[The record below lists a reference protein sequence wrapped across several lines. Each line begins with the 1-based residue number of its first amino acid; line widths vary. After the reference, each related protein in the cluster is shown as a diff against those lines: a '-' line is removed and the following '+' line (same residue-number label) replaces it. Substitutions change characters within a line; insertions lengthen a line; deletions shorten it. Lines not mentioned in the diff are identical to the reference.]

1 MFLSFENGEN
11 FQSLMCYEYSYTHT
25 HTHTQFYLFLSL
37 LFVGALMDL
46 DLMDTEDLR
55 KIVSGQVKSG
65 EEEDQMAV
73 KVCLELI
80 NLLTNISVVRKDAT
94 NSALRYLFL
103 NSKDND
109 YQPQN
114 PLKRKS
120 NFDQLKDSK
129 SGGGKLCKIS
139 TRVTNRGVSK
149 ADQTIVVET
158 DVQPSCVLDDFTI
171 SDTGVL
177 SLDGDVMFV

>member
-1 MFLSFENGEN
+1 MEKIFSHLYAMSIVTLTVLKGN
-11 FQSLMCYEYSYTHT
+11 
-25 HTHTQFYLFLSL
+25 LFLSL

-46 DLMDTEDLR
+46 DLIDTEDLR
-55 KIVSGQVKSG
+55 KIVSGEVKSG
-65 EEEDQMAV
+65 KEEDQMAV
-73 KVCLELI
+73 KVCLDLI
-80 NLLTNISVVRKDAT
+80 NLLTNIGVVRKDAT

-109 YQPQN
+109 YQTIK

-120 NFDQLKDSK
+120 TFDQVKDNQ

-149 ADQTIVVET
+149 VDKTIVVET
-158 DVQPSCVLDDFTI
+158 DIQPSCVLDDFTI
-171 SDTGVL
+171 GDTGVL
-177 SLDGDVMFV
+177 